1 MTSHVDSWPVAR
13 TQHNCLLCRRS
24 IQQGETYWRQVTFD
38 EGSVWVHKTCEHCE
52 RVVVAYC
59 RTVGEPEW
67 MEEDA
72 LNWLRD
78 DRPALYAALL
88 AGWRWPD
95 GGLVPVPFGSRCV
108 DCRARVEF
116 RALWCPPCDERRIA
130 RIGQGFR
137 AIAAA
142 FEEAKA

>member
-1 MTSHVDSWPVAR
+1 MTDYVNSYPVAR
-13 TQHNCLLCRRS
+13 TRHRCLLCRRA
-24 IQQGETYWRQVTFD
+24 IQPGEVYWRQAVFD
-38 EGSVWVHKTCEHCE
+38 EGSAWTHTTCEHCA
-52 RVVVAYC
+52 RVVYAYC
-59 RTVGEPEW
+59 RTVGESEW

-72 LNWLRD
+72 LDWLRD
-78 DRPALYAALL
+78 DHPALFAALF

-95 GGLVPVPFGSRCV
+95 GDLVPVPFGSRCV

-130 RIGQGFR
+130 RVEAGFR
-137 AIAAA
+137 AVAAA